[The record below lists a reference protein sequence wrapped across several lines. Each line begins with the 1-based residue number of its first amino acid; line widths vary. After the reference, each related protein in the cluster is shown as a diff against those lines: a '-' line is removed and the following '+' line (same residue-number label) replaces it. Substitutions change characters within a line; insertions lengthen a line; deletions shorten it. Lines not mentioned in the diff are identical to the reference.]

1 MSKTMNALIVVAS
14 LAAAACGSK
23 NKNDTNEGGGATI
36 DTNATSGDPTDRSG
50 SMVPPE
56 KMEEVNSALL
66 RKNAI
71 ISRCLSTAVENGTVP
86 KGTHGKVTVELSI
99 SPAGQATKVDVIK
112 SSIESK
118 EVQGCVIKHVQE
130 IAFPQLPKDYET
142 SYTYAMEA
150 N

>member
-1 MSKTMNALIVVAS
+1 MKNFNAVLLVAL

-23 NKNDTNEGGGATI
+23 NKNDTNEGGSTI
-36 DTNATSGDPTDRSG
+36 DTSATTGDPTDHSG
-50 SMVPPE
+50 NMVPPE

-66 RKNAI
+66 RKNQI
-71 ISRCLSTAVENGTVP
+71 ISRCLSAAVEDGSVP

-118 EVQGCVIKHVQE
+118 EVQGCVKRHVEE
-130 IAFPQLPKDYET
+130 IAFPQLPKQYET

>member
-1 MSKTMNALIVVAS
+1 MTMKNLLLVAV
-14 LAAAACGSK
+14 LMAAACGGK
-23 NKNDTNEGGGATI
+23 NKNDAEEGGGTATI
-36 DTNATSGDPTDRSG
+36 DTQATTGDPTDRSG

-66 RKNAI
+66 RKNQI
-71 ISRCLSTAVENGTVP
+71 ISRCLSVAVENGSVP

-99 SPAGQATKVDVIK
+99 APSGQATKVEVIK
-112 SSIESK
+112 SSIDSK
-118 EVQGCVIKHVQE
+118 EVQGCVKRKVEE
-130 IAFPQLPKDYET
+130 ISFPTLPKQYET